1 MLNIFK
7 KTVFAIVAFALMS
20 GVTFAGS
27 SIVIKGSTTV
37 LPDCPRQLWKH
48 L

>member
-7 KTVFAIVAFALMS
+7 NSICDCPLCLMS

-37 LPDCPRQLWKH
+37 FAYCSGSTLEAL
-48 L
+48 